1 MPETSRQW
9 WSTSRRPRNRPSEN
23 DWPHTLRERRTT
35 DEQNTHDAGALR
47 PDSVTVIPKARTS
60 PTSLPR
66 SVNRSTFNPGP
77 VPPRH
82 TWLGRRH
89 RWAALPETQVGA
101 GSVVRALIVGVGLV
115 LFSLFAVAPA
125 QAQDGALCTRVLD
138 TAAEQYLEGAYGEAM
153 RFVSSCLN
161 QAVVPDSQA
170 VAAYRLLALI
180 HLKQDELDSAR
191 AAVVN
196 LLGLQPDY
204 TADPVANPP
213 SYVSLVSLVRRDLEG
228 AQQAA
233 VDASDR
239 PPFFRRTSTWLTMTS
254 ILVGSGVATYFVVE
268 GNGGSGGGGP
278 PDQPPLPAPPSV
290 PPN

>member
-1 MPETSRQW
+1 
-9 WSTSRRPRNRPSEN
+9 
-23 DWPHTLRERRTT
+23 
-35 DEQNTHDAGALR
+35 
-47 PDSVTVIPKARTS
+47 
-60 PTSLPR
+60 
-66 SVNRSTFNPGP
+66 
-77 VPPRH
+77 
-82 TWLGRRH
+82 
-89 RWAALPETQVGA
+89 
-101 GSVVRALIVGVGLV
+101 V

-233 VDASDR
+233 ADAPDR

-278 PDQPPLPAPPSV
+278 PDQPSLPAPPSV